1 MGISPN
7 IRKLMVNSTKQVY
20 DKNQKSYWGRERYKL
35 NASIKK
41 KKKLCALNNYS
52 ESRK

>member
-1 MGISPN
+1 MGIRPN

-41 KKKLCALNNYS
+41 KKLCALNNYS